1 MATKRCSDCKETKP
15 VEMFNKD
22 KSRGDGLAYRCKSCS
37 SFRCEMRYFAK
48 KEYIL
53 AKSKSHYQE
62 NRELRAKQAKAWQEA
77 NAERVKA
84 NRAKYREANKTT
96 LAEQSSAWAKAN
108 RHLRNASVA
117 RYRAAQLQ
125 ATPTWADKEAIA
137 EAYEFTKVR
146 ERMCGGRWS
155 VDHIVPLR
163 SPKVCGLHVEHNLR
177 VIPLNENKAKGNLY
191 WQEMPNG

>member
-1 MATKRCSDCKETKP
+1 
-15 VEMFNKD
+15 MFSKD

-37 SFRCEMRYFAK
+37 SFRCDMRYFAK

-53 AKSKSHYQE
+53 ERSKANYE
-62 NRELRAKQAKAWQEA
+62 KNKAARAKQIKAWQEA
-77 NAERVKA
+77 NADKLKKI
-84 NRAKYREANKTT
+84 RAEYREANKTA

-108 RHLRNASVA
+108 RPLRNASVA
-117 RYRAAQLQ
+117 RYRAVKLQ
-125 ATPTWADKEAIA
+125 ATPAWADQEAIA
-137 EAYEFTKVR
+137 DAYEFTKVR

-177 VIPLNENKAKGNLY
+177 VIPLNENKAKGNRY
-191 WQEMPNG
+191 WQEMPDG